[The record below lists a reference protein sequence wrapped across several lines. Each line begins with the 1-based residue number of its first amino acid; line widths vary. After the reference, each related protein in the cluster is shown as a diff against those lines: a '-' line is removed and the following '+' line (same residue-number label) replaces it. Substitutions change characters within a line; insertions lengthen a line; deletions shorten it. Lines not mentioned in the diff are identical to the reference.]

1 MASSNGPSLKSV
13 AAFAQNMSE
22 KSSNSTWSKV
32 PELHNSGRE
41 QLQKET
47 EPQNPNDDATLP
59 KVKSK
64 TCFFVLWPSCHDQS
78 HPIGL
83 QIYNAETANANYGG
97 CSSMLLTNSD
107 IRLQCVAK
115 VYE

>member
-22 KSSNSTWSKV
+22 KSSNSKV

-41 QLQKET
+41 QLHWET

-83 QIYNAETANANYGG
+83 QIYNAETANANYGS
-97 CSSMLLTNSD
+97 CSIFNAPHKLGHTATV
-107 IRLQCVAK
+107 CG
-115 VYE
+115 